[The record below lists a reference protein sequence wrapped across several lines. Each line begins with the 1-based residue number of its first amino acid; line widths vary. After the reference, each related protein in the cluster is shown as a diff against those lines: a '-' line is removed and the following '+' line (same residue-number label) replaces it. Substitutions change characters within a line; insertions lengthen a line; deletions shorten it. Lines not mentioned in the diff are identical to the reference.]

1 MKWHY
6 KDKHDVDHK
15 TKGNLNIGYIQVTHK
30 CLWDGANGRSDLGTS
45 HWIDAAPK
53 QSIKKLECVIL
64 VIRSLS
70 ILFN

>member
-15 TKGNLNIGYIQVTHK
+15 TKGNLYICYIKVTHK

-45 HWIDAAPK
+45 H
-53 QSIKKLECVIL
+53 
-64 VIRSLS
+64 
-70 ILFN
+70 